1 MDAKRHAQPS
11 VRLCALLAGHVVR
24 VRSFDVSV
32 ERSSPRGYAFFIPL
46 GSGERPS
53 ASPLLSQDDNS
64 IPKTAADGRGGIQTH
79 PFAPFLL
86 RTLRLRRMN
95 RRFRRICRGPEWDS
109 TVPWFDCGGGRGA
122 TRPTSRG
129 TRFCP
134 SPLAR
139 GVGHL
144 APTQVGPV
152 ADDVGLIRRCQRST
166 CVAAALPAPIRER
179 KIMPSQIRR
188 NAVRSGRTSR
198 RVAHGRP
205 VPPRSP

>member
-32 ERSSPRGYAFFIPL
+32 ERSSLRGYAFFIPL

-95 RRFRRICRGPEWDS
+95 RRLRRICRGPGRDS
-109 TVPWFDCGGGRGA
+109 TVPWFDRQLQVESQGSGWWIA
-122 TRPTSRG
+122 KLYASLTSG
-129 TRFCP
+129 EDTA
-134 SPLAR
+134 SPL
-139 GVGHL
+139 
-144 APTQVGPV
+144 
-152 ADDVGLIRRCQRST
+152 
-166 CVAAALPAPIRER
+166 
-179 KIMPSQIRR
+179 
-188 NAVRSGRTSR
+188 
-198 RVAHGRP
+198 RP
-205 VPPRSP
+205 VGG

>member
-1 MDAKRHAQPS
+1 MCAKRHAQPS

-95 RRFRRICRGPEWDS
+95 RRFRRICRGPGRDS
-109 TVPWFDCGGGRGA
+109 TVPWFDRQLQVELQGFGFGEM
-122 TRPTSRG
+122 TISVRPFLSF
-129 TRFCP
+129 RFARW
-134 SPLAR
+134 LASCAR
-139 GVGHL
+139 Q
-144 APTQVGPV
+144 PY
-152 ADDVGLIRRCQRST
+152 QRSNRLSSSPGGAQT
-166 CVAAALPAPIRER
+166 RQTEINVANYTTF
-179 KIMPSQIRR
+179 S
-188 NAVRSGRTSR
+188 V
-198 RVAHGRP
+198 
-205 VPPRSP
+205 PRSSQSMS